1 MQPPFNRTKIV
12 ATIGPASHSLN
23 MIRKLALAG
32 VDVFRLNSSHG
43 TPDDHAQSVT
53 FIRQVSNEEDLPLA
67 ILLDLQG
74 PKIRLG
80 TFEGVRLVKVGN
92 PLHLTIAKPQGD
104 EIPVDYSGLT
114 DDVKVGDPIM
124 INDGRIRLRVQRVEG
139 PIVHTLVEVGGELTE
154 RKGINLPSA
163 DVQVDAMT
171 QKDRDFVVW
180 GVKQGV
186 DFIALSFVRKAQDI
200 VTLKVLLNLLESPI
214 PVIAK
219 IEKPQ
224 AIDRLDEII
233 EASDGVMVARGDLG
247 VEMNPEQVPI
257 IQKSIIQKA
266 NIAQKPVIVATQML
280 ESMIHEPV
288 ATRAEVADVANAILD
303 GTDAIML
310 SAETASGDFP
320 VEAVTMMS
328 RIANEVETSDLYRS
342 QYMFLAQN
350 HTPDINISMTRLL
363 DTLPIQAVVAMTQT
377 GLTAAKLSKA
387 KVRHP
392 VIAMCPH
399 IKMVR
404 RLALLWGVYPLLY
417 EGPFELTEHTLRNIA
432 DHVKAHSFLQ
442 DGDQVMMVSGL
453 PYLTLDKTTS
463 FRLCSI

>member
-1 MQPPFNRTKIV
+1 MHAPFNKTKIV
-12 ATIGPASHSLN
+12 ATLGPSSHSLEKV
-23 MIRKLALAG
+23 RTLALAG

-43 TPDDHAQSVT
+43 TVADHEQAIA
-53 FIRQVSNEEDLPLA
+53 FIRRVALEEDMVLA

-80 TFEGVRLVKVGN
+80 NFEGVRVVNVGEK
-92 PLHLTIAKPQGD
+92 LDLTVSSEESKALF
-104 EIPVDYSGLT
+104 VDYKELT
-114 DDVKVGDPIM
+114 QDVAVGDPIM
-124 INDGRIRLRVQRVEG
+124 INDGRIRLRVQKVIG
-139 PIVHTLVEVGGELTE
+139 GVVHTIVEAGGELTA
-154 RKGINLPSA
+154 RKGVNLPGA
-163 DVQVDAMT
+163 DVAVEAMT
-171 QKDRDFVVW
+171 AKDREYVAW
-180 GVKQGV
+180 GVKQDV
-186 DFIALSFVRKAQDI
+186 DFIALSFVRKAEDI
-200 VTLKVLLNLLESPI
+200 LVLKQLLKELGQAI

-224 AIDRLDEII
+224 AIDRLDAII
-233 EASDGVMVARGDLG
+233 DAADGVMVARGDLG

-266 NIAQKPVIVATQML
+266 NMAQKPVIVATQML

-328 RIANEVETSDLYRS
+328 RIASEVEASKLYAS
-342 QYMFLAQN
+342 QYLFLSQD
-350 HTPDINISMTRLL
+350 HSPDLNIQMTRLL
-363 DTLPIQAVVAMTQT
+363 DTLPIKAVIAMTQT
-377 GLTAAKLSKA
+377 GRTAEKLSKA

-392 VIAMCPH
+392 IIALCPH
-399 IKMVR
+399 LRMVR
-404 RLALLWGVYPLLY
+404 RLSLLWGVYPLLY
-417 EGPFELTEHTLRNIA
+417 KGSIEISEVSIRQVVAYVT
-432 DHVKAHSFLQ
+432 AHSFLKS
-442 DGDQVMMVSGL
+442 GDQVMMVTGL
-453 PYLTLDKTTS
+453 PYFTQGKTTS